1 MNDREAALPR
11 SAPPRR
17 EAAAR
22 PPAAVRP
29 DPTER
34 CLASPSPL
42 PPPPPPPAAEPVGKA
57 AVGGRRAAAVCP
69 SLRRISSSAEAVFA
83 APSKLRPSSPSAS
96 LRLEGSGVRVRV
108 ILRRHH
114 HHPPSP
120 YRQVTL
126 PVRHKLLQ
134 AAKCYV
140 MTVCIVAVAG
150 LSFVSVL

>member
-1 MNDREAALPR
+1 MTERQRCLTPLR
-11 SAPPRR
+11 PGGTRRPGPPRR
-17 EAAAR
+17 YGLIPRSVAWR
-22 PPAAVRP
+22 R
-29 DPTER
+29 R
-34 CLASPSPL
+34 RRS
-42 PPPPPPPAAEPVGKA
+42 PPPPAAEPVGKA

-69 SLRRISSSAEAVFA
+69 SLPRISSPAEAVFA

-96 LRLEGSGVRVRV
+96 LRLEGSGVRVRG
-108 ILRRHH
+108 ILRHHH

-126 PVRHKLLQ
+126 PVRIKLLQ